1 MTKWGLPVYIRLV
14 DFTVSSRGVTTGWT
28 VADVFTRLLPD
39 GVPDI
44 DVDQVIGRVGQAG
57 SLPLPYTDSKMAM
70 LTRHGLL
77 STPLYRLGDAS
88 GWS

>member
-1 MTKWGLPVYIRLV
+1 VGLPVYIRLV

-28 VADVFTRLLPD
+28 VVDMFTRLLAD

-44 DVDQVIGRVGQAG
+44 DVDQVIGGGVGQAG
-57 SLPLPYTDSKMAM
+57 SLPLPYTDSKMTM
-70 LTRHGLL
+70 LTRRGLL

-88 GWS
+88 SWS